1 MYFRYGDASW
11 ESSDANEADRQVR
24 APHTGAPAPRG
35 NGNGNGHA
43 NGNGNAARPRGPRLP
58 TVDLRGVR
66 VHAVSEADAIQHMMA
81 ELDAGRGGMVVT
93 PNLDHLHRCL
103 HDIAFAAMVS
113 EADLVLA
120 DGMPL
125 VWAARLQGTPLPQRV
140 AGSNL
145 ITSLSEGAAQAGRS
159 VFLLGGSPG
168 TAEGAAR
175 VLSAKFPSLRVVGTL
190 CPPVGFENDAGMMT
204 EIIQA
209 ISAARPD
216 IVFVALG
223 SPKQE
228 RLIVKL
234 RPLLPRSW
242 WLGVGIS
249 FSFLCGDVRRAPQ
262 WMQKCG
268 LEWVHR
274 LVQEPRRLFRR
285 YVVVGIP
292 FAFSLL
298 GKSTLGGL
306 PRRLLRRG
314 MSATSADTL
323 DGNGRASAGTN
334 GNSDRF
340 PLPAIVA
347 SPRVPSAPSV
357 PQPIFA
363 AAPEARRS
371 LSRLKA
377 LVLLGGSVRPTALG
391 LATGRSVLDL
401 PLDANGSVF
410 NGWLD
415 QAAELRRL
423 LALDAL
429 PVRVMVNQNSPDP
442 SSADA
447 RHFGAFRVERDL
459 SEYRGTG
466 GVLHDLAREYADDDL
481 ILVANA
487 AQILMDPLAT
497 VVTALHR
504 TGGDVTVVS
513 HEDGT
518 PSGIMLVSCKT
529 LRQVS
534 ESGYVDMK
542 EQALPE
548 IATRCDVRVLERRR
562 PTGLP
567 IRTLEDYIQALRYHH
582 RRSSGKKSAVDPLAE
597 DWNPTFSLIEPGAQV
612 DPASRV
618 HDSVVLKDAVVEA
631 GAVLV
636 RSVVCPGGF
645 LRRDK
650 TAVETFVTRQVESGR
665 RKRGR
670 GFPAVAARTE
680 SRASLSSAAPGPVV
694 S

>member
-1 MYFRYGDASW
+1 MYFRYGDPSW
-11 ESSDANEADRQVR
+11 ESSDAAEADRPPR
-24 APHTGAPAPRG
+24 APTNGA
-35 NGNGNGHA
+35 NGNGNGHG
-43 NGNGNAARPRGPRLP
+43 NGNGARANGRAKAHRLP

-66 VHAVSEADAIQHMMA
+66 VHAVSEADAIRHILSEA
-81 ELDAGRGGMVVT
+81 DAGRGGMVVT

-103 HDIAFAAMVS
+103 HDVAFAAMVS
-113 EADLVLA
+113 EAELVLA

-145 ITSLSEGAAQAGRS
+145 ITSLSQAAAEAGRS

-175 VLSAKFPSLRVVGTL
+175 VLTARFPSLRVAGTL
-190 CPPVGFENDAGMMT
+190 CPPVGFENDPAKMA
-204 EIIQA
+204 EIIETLA
-209 ISAARPD
+209 TARPD

-234 RPLLPRSW
+234 RPLLPQAW

-249 FSFLCGDVRRAPQ
+249 FSFLCGEVRRAPL
-262 WMQKCG
+262 WMQKTG
-268 LEWVHR
+268 LEWLHR

-292 FAFSLL
+292 FAFGLL
-298 GKSTLGGL
+298 GKATFGGL
-306 PRRLLRRG
+306 PRRLLGRRNNAAVG
-314 MSATSADTL
+314 DAGD
-323 DGNGRASAGTN
+323 NGRVSAGGQVPALAN
-334 GNSDRF
+334 RLLVADS
-340 PLPAIVA
+340 PLTLPTTSPDASRVAEAVAIAATPA
-347 SPRVPSAPSV
+347 
-357 PQPIFA
+357 
-363 AAPEARRS
+363 ARDDARP
-371 LSRLKA
+371 LSRLQA

-401 PLDANGSVF
+401 PLDENGSVF

-415 QAAELRRL
+415 QAKELAASL
-423 LALDAL
+423 KLESL
-429 PVRVMVNQNSPDP
+429 PVRVMVNQNSPEP
-442 SSADA
+442 SSADP

-466 GVLHDLAREYADDDL
+466 GVLHDLARDYDDDDL
-481 ILVANA
+481 VLVANA
-487 AQILMDPLAT
+487 AQILMDPLSSI
-497 VVTALHR
+497 VSALHR
-504 TGGDVTVVS
+504 RGGDVTVVS

-518 PSGIMLVSCKT
+518 PSGIMLVACKT

-534 ESGYVDMK
+534 ETGYVDMK

-548 IATRCDVRVLERRR
+548 IARRFDVRVLERRR

-567 IRTLEDYIQALRYHH
+567 IRTLEDYIEALRYHH
-582 RRSSGKKSAVDPLAE
+582 RRKTGRRSAVDPLAE

-636 RSVVCPGGF
+636 RSVVCPGGV

-650 TAVETFVTRQVESGR
+650 TAVETFVTRVPEGR
-665 RKRGR
+665 RRPGR
-670 GFPAVAARTE
+670 GIP
-680 SRASLSSAAPGPVV
+680 SLAAPPAGSPKVR